1 MFSHFL
7 GFVKWGNQQYFSPNM
22 CADKYYLRRFL
33 RARHHDLRKAIDMFL
48 AHLKWRED
56 FGVDTILEDFHFH
69 ERDAFLTLYP
79 QGYHKTDRLGRPI
92 YIQHLG
98 QINVKAIARVTTE
111 ERMLK
116 FHVQE
121 YERAMRYIFPACSL
135 IAGRHVSQT
144 LAIMDLK
151 GVGLRHLS
159 GEVKRILGT
168 ITRTDQDNYPETL
181 GKTLI
186 INAPTVFR
194 AIWTIVKPMLDPRT
208 QAKIEVCPQDYLKVL
223 TKWVDPENIPSYLG
237 GKSQASLLDDV
248 GPWNDPGIIAELDNQ
263 RYRRDGAS
271 LEVVEDND
279 TRRNK
284 ENDNFVDDVVS
295 PGSSEVQVASHLQGE
310 GSTGFYDA
318 PSVRRLSS
326 LSTVESAYMSADEF
340 VSRIESYSSEREDS
354 IASPFR
360 QTGATSGIRRPPAP
374 PPPPLIIPSDTEA
387 TTLRPDFRGQAT
399 QSASI
404 LARIRAL
411 EESIGVV
418 ERPLRKQLRTAGES
432 LPSETVGQG
441 TLIHRISLL
450 ERAMQVLLTAQE
462 RAGSAVST
470 PAPHHLEPRR
480 NARQSGGSCCRCC
493 TVM

>member
-1 MFSHFL
+1 
-7 GFVKWGNQQYFSPNM
+7 
-22 CADKYYLRRFL
+22 
-33 RARHHDLRKAIDMFL
+33 MFL

-56 FGVDTILEDFHFH
+56 LGVDSILEDFHFH

-98 QINVKAIARVTTE
+98 QINVKAIAKVTTE
-111 ERMLK
+111 DRMLK
-116 FHVQE
+116 FHIQE

-135 IAGRHVSQT
+135 LTGQHVSQT

-159 GEVKRILGT
+159 GDVKRILGT

-208 QAKIEVCPQDYLKVL
+208 QAKIEVCPQDYMKVL
-223 TKWVDPENIPSYLG
+223 SKWVEPENIPSYLG

-248 GPWNDPGIIAELDNQ
+248 GPWNDAGIIAELDNQ
-263 RYRRDGAS
+263 RQRRDGRFKK
-271 LEVVEDND
+271 EDVEDSDINNAND
-279 TRRNK
+279 TSGNK
-284 ENDNFVDDVVS
+284 EQENNPTSPVSSVVKFPS
-295 PGSSEVQVASHLQGE
+295 PGER
-310 GSTGFYDA
+310 STDFYDA

-326 LSTVESAYMSADEF
+326 MSTVESAYMSADEATLY
-340 VSRIESYSSEREDS
+340 SYSSELDDS
-354 IASPFR
+354 FVSPFR
-360 QTGATSGIRRPPAP
+360 QTEAISASSGSAYPRSRLPPSLVIPGADDTP
-374 PPPPLIIPSDTEA
+374 PPMHSMNGAEIFQSNFDGKSTV
-387 TTLRPDFRGQAT
+387 T

-411 EESIGVV
+411 EGSIGVV
-418 ERPLRKQLRTAGES
+418 ERQLRKQLRTAGEQQM
-432 LPSETVGQG
+432 PSETVGQG
-441 TLIHRISLL
+441 TLIHRISVL
-450 ERAMQVLLTAQE
+450 EKAMQVLLAAQE
-462 RAGSAVST
+462 RTMSAPPTGTQV
-470 PAPHHLEPRR
+470 HE
-480 NARQSGGSCCRCC
+480 SGGSARKSGSCSGCC